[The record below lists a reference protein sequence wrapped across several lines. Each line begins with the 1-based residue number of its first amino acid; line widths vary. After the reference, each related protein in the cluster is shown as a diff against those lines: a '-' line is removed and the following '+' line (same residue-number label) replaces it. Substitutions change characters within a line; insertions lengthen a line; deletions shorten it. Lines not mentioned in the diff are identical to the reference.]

1 MAASNFT
8 IIFKDENNV
17 VDLRPIPVEATY
29 KSATKIAAAM
39 MTGERVTI
47 IAVVETWKL
56 YPNENEKKT
65 NTTNMDSE

>member
-8 IIFKDENNV
+8 IIYKDENNV
-17 VDLRPIPVEATY
+17 VDLKAIPVEATY
-29 KSATKIAAAM
+29 KSATKIATAM
-39 MTGERVTI
+39 MTCERVTI

-65 NTTNMDSE
+65 NKNNLDSK

>member
-8 IIFKDENNV
+8 IIYKDKTNV

-29 KSATKIAAAM
+29 KSAKKIATAM
-39 MTGERVTI
+39 MIDERVTI

-56 YPNENEKKT
+56 YPNENEKRK
-65 NTTNMDSE
+65 

>member
-8 IIFKDENNV
+8 IIYKDENNV

-29 KSATKIAAAM
+29 KSAKKIATAM

-56 YPNENEKKT
+56 YPNENEKKE
-65 NTTNMDSE
+65 NNNNLASE